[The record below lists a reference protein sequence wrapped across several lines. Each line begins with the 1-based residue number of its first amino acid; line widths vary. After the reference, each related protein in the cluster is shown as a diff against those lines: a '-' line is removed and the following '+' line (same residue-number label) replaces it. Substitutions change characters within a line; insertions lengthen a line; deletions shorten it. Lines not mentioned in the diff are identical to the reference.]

1 MASPAV
7 APKTKNSCSDFM
19 AMTCLKPILT
29 FPKGR
34 NRLLQLKAISPHLT
48 SPEGEGQIPLAVSLS
63 SVISLLSVISLSSVI
78 INRSNR
84 PSPSGEARWG
94 LKSIKQSNQFL
105 PEFDLL
111 KSLAE

>member
-34 NRLLQLKAISPHLT
+34 NWLLQLKAISPHLT
-48 SPEGEGQIPLAVSLS
+48 SPEGEGQIL
-63 SVISLLSVISLSSVI
+63 
-78 INRSNR
+78 
-84 PSPSGEARWG
+84 
-94 LKSIKQSNQFL
+94 
-105 PEFDLL
+105 
-111 KSLAE
+111 

>member
-34 NRLLQLKAISPHLT
+34 NWLLQLNAISPHLT
-48 SPEGEGQIPLAVSLS
+48 SPEGEGQIPLAVT
-63 SVISLLSVISLSSVI
+63 LSSVI
-78 INRSNR
+78 INRSNQ
-84 PSPSGEARWG
+84 PLPFGGEREGAIIQYVSTTLG
-94 LKSIKQSNQFL
+94 FILVF
-105 PEFDLL
+105 F
-111 KSLAE
+111 